1 MIIFSLWLHL
11 YANIR
16 HDTRFTIA
24 SNSERIKRNNENPL
38 NEYATSPKLSSVFVL
53 NVVNA
58 FKSVA
63 KTILYIYTRFIF
75 CKIYI
80 NYTKIDKL

>member
-1 MIIFSLWLHL
+1 MIIFSFWLHL

-38 NEYATSPKLSSVFVL
+38 NECATSLKLSIFFSLFVL
-53 NVVNA
+53 TNWL
-58 FKSVA
+58 
-63 KTILYIYTRFIF
+63 TIDINIIYIYTRLYIF
-75 CKIYI
+75 VKYKLI
-80 NYTKIDKL
+80 N

>member
-1 MIIFSLWLHL
+1 MIIFSFWLHL

-38 NEYATSPKLSSVFVL
+38 NECATSLKLSSVFDL
-53 NVVNA
+53 
-58 FKSVA
+58 
-63 KTILYIYTRFIF
+63 
-75 CKIYI
+75 
-80 NYTKIDKL
+80 

>member
-38 NEYATSPKLSSVFVL
+38 NECATSLKLSSVFDLDLLLL
-53 NVVNA
+53 NAYKIKLDNIA
-58 FKSVA
+58 
-63 KTILYIYTRFIF
+63 ILYIYTR
-75 CKIYI
+75 
-80 NYTKIDKL
+80 L